1 MTVQSQVPS
10 NMKHLTAFFLLFS
23 LPGWLGAQPMEAY
36 TFRHLGTEQGL
47 AGNTVTNML
56 QDSRGYLWI
65 SCGTDGLQRY
75 DGERF
80 LSFQHDASDST
91 SIPYGGAGGLFED
104 SRSTIWCA
112 SGPKHIVA
120 AYDPDTRRFRRLY
133 HQGKPVEGAFQFF
146 EIQGKI
152 YILTWSGVIRLDS
165 TGKQV
170 EHIVS
175 AVSNYYLMGAYDEAS
190 RAIWFWNDQGYHCL
204 DVTNGQLYH
213 KANNPHHWKIFEDV
227 PQDHGP
233 RALFCDHQ
241 GRIWISDWNFDG
253 YCFDPEGNTLARYK
267 NGTWGA
273 GSVNQF
279 IEDENDRLWAISNDR
294 RLSRYV
300 PERDSFISLFTQNEN
315 PYAYHSG
322 TSGEEYPVAAK
333 DREGYFW
340 VGNDAGIHIFHPT
353 RQTVRTIRDQSA
365 LLHEKSTANDI
376 LQAANG
382 DIYVSHWFGR
392 VRQFDSTLQERAI
405 YRNTAQ
411 HKFWQ
416 TAGLYSVAQDLYGRV
431 WVGEERGWISMLDA
445 EGRKLAPM
453 RCKPCGESKIRNIVR
468 ASNGDM
474 WMNLPKRA
482 IAHWDNQTQQ
492 FEVFGLPLRETA
504 DKADYETYS
513 ILEDNKGNIWVG
525 SAGQGI
531 FCFDPIAR
539 IVTAAHYDSTSKETA
554 FSDNSINVLLQWG
567 TDTLLVG
574 TERGLK
580 CLDLKSNTYWPH
592 PLFPSIPIRAMLQD
606 EGGHLWFTT
615 SKGLFCADRALARLR
630 HFGAS
635 DGFVDDHFRLRGFMV
650 LRDGRI
656 AAGTREGNL
665 VVFHPDSLLRAKPPL
680 PAPVVTDFQVFG
692 KPWLIDSLLRRGQ
705 PVVLDHK
712 QNAVAVFY
720 GVLSYSR
727 ADVTYRYRLTGLSD
741 RWIDAGKQR
750 EVYFSYLFPGTYT
763 FEVQALGQDGDVSPV
778 TAFSLI
784 IRPPWWRT
792 AWFYAL
798 VGLALAALAYA
809 VARDRIRRFRERTT
823 YQKRLSDLEN
833 QALRAQINPHFIFNA
848 LQAVKLFVLQ
858 NDVPQA
864 EHYMSRFARL
874 MRQIMDNSRQ
884 SNVPLRQELDLLD
897 NYLLLE
903 QLRFGHAWDY
913 RFELDD
919 AVQADEITVP
929 SMTLQPFVENAVLH
943 GLAHLRGERRG
954 LLTVRCSLLDGGLLI
969 AVEDNGVGR
978 ARAEQM
984 KNTLRR
990 EHHRSAGLDITARRL
1005 ALFSEGAAQ
1014 PARYSV
1020 FDLTDETGAGRGT
1033 RVEVWLPGEGT
1044 INDEL

>member
-1 MTVQSQVPS
+1 MMVQNQVLS
-10 NMKHLTAFFLLFS
+10 NMKNLTVFFLLFS
-23 LPGWLGAQPMEAY
+23 LSGWAGAQPMESY
-36 TFRHLGTEQGL
+36 TFRHLGPEQGL
-47 AGNTVTNML
+47 AGHTVNYML
-56 QDSRGYLWI
+56 RDSRGYLWI
-65 SCGTDGLQRY
+65 SCGADGLQRY

-80 LSFQHDASDST
+80 LLFQHDPSDST
-91 SIPYGGAGGLFED
+91 SIPYSDVGGLFED

-133 HQGKPVEGAFQFF
+133 HQGKPVEGAYQFF

-152 YILTWSGVIRLDS
+152 YILTWSGVIRLGS
-165 TGKQV
+165 KGKEV

-175 AVSNYYLMGAYDEAS
+175 AVSDYYLMGAYDEAR

-204 DVTNGQLYH
+204 DVTSGQLYH
-213 KANNPHHWKIFEDV
+213 TGNNPHHWKLLEDV

-253 YCFDPEGNTLARYK
+253 YCFDPKGNTLARYK
-267 NGTWGA
+267 NGAWGA

-279 IEDENDRLWAISNDR
+279 IEDEHKRLWAISEGR
-294 RLSRYV
+294 RLSRYA
-300 PERDSFISLFTQNEN
+300 PERDSFISLFAQNEN

-322 TSGEEYPVAAK
+322 SSGDEYPVAVK

-340 VGNDAGIHIFHPT
+340 VGNDAGLHIFHPT
-353 RQTVRTIRDQSA
+353 RQTVRTIRDDSA
-365 LLHEKSTANDI
+365 RLHERSLVNDV

-382 DIYVSHWFGR
+382 DIYVNHWRGR
-392 VRQFDSTLQERAI
+392 VQRFDSTVQEKAI

-411 HKFWQ
+411 RIFWQ
-416 TAGLYSVAQDLYGRV
+416 TGGLYSVAQDMHGRI
-431 WVGEERGWISMLDA
+431 WVGEERGWISLLDS

-453 RCKPCGESKIRNIVR
+453 RCKPCGESKIRNIVQAR
-468 ASNGDM
+468 NGDM
-474 WMNLPKRA
+474 WMNLAKSA
-482 IAHWDNQTQQ
+482 IAHWDSKTQR
-492 FEVFGLPLRETA
+492 FEVFDIPMQKVS
-504 DKADYETYS
+504 DKTGYQTYC
-513 ILEDNKGNIWVG
+513 ILEDNEGNIWVG
-525 SAGQGI
+525 TEQGI
-531 FCFDPIAR
+531 FCFDPLKKR
-539 IVTAAHYDSTSKETA
+539 SAAWYYDSSSPETA
-554 FSDNSINVLLQWG
+554 LQGNSINTLLQLGSDTFLAG
-567 TDTLLVG
+567 TDY
-574 TERGLK
+574 GLR
-580 CLDLKSNTYWPH
+580 CLDLKNKTYRPH
-592 PLFPSIPIRAMLQD
+592 PISLGFPNLNIHAMLQD
-606 EGGHLWFTT
+606 QRGNVWIMTG
-615 SKGLFCADRALARLR
+615 KGIFCTDRSLTQLR
-630 HFGAS
+630 GFGAG
-635 DGFVDDHFRLRGFMV
+635 DGFVDNKFRPRGFI
-650 LRDGRI
+650 LLSDGRI

-680 PAPVVTDFQVFG
+680 PAPVITDFQVFD
-692 KPWLIDSLLRRGQ
+692 KAWLIDSLLRRGQ
-705 PVVLDHK
+705 PVLLDHT
-712 QNAVAVFY
+712 QNAVAVFF

-727 ADVTYRYRLTGLSD
+727 ADITYRYRLAGLSD
-741 RWIDAGKQR
+741 RWIDVGKRR
-750 EVYFSYLFPGTYT
+750 EVYFSYLSPGAYT

-778 TAFSLI
+778 TAFRLI

-792 AWFYAL
+792 AWFYTL
-798 VGLALAALAYA
+798 VTLAL
-809 VARDRIRRFRERTT
+809 ARDRIRRFRERTT

-884 SNVPLRQELDLLD
+884 STVPLRQELDLLD

-919 AVQADEITVP
+919 EVQADEISVP

-943 GLAHLRGERRG
+943 GLAHLRSERRG

-978 ARAEQM
+978 ARAEWM

-1014 PARYSV
+1014 PARYTV
-1020 FDLTDETGAGRGT
+1020 FDLTDETGAGCGT
-1033 RVEVWLPGEGT
+1033 RVEVWLPGS
-1044 INDEL
+1044 DE

>member
-1 MTVQSQVPS
+1 MIVQNQVPS
-10 NMKHLTAFFLLFS
+10 NMKNLTAFFLLF
-23 LPGWLGAQPMEAY
+23 LLAGWLCAQPMEAY
-36 TFRHLGTEQGL
+36 TFRHLGPEQGL

-56 QDSRGYLWI
+56 QDSRGYLWM
-65 SCGTDGLQRY
+65 SCGADGLQRY

-80 LSFQHDASDST
+80 LLFQHDPGDST
-91 SIPYGGAGGLFED
+91 SIPYGGAGGLMED

-112 SGPKHIVA
+112 AGPKHIVA

-133 HQGKPVEGAFQFF
+133 HQGKPVEGAYQFF

-152 YILTWSGVIRLDS
+152 HILTWSGVIRLDS
-165 TGKQV
+165 TGKRV
-170 EHIVS
+170 EQIVS
-175 AVSNYYLMGAYDEAS
+175 AVSNYYLMGTYDEAS

-204 DVTNGQLYH
+204 DVTTGELYH
-213 KANNPHHWKIFEDV
+213 AKHNPHHWKLLEDV

-253 YCFDPEGNTLARYK
+253 YCFDPKNNTLARYK

-273 GSVNQF
+273 GSVSQF
-279 IEDENDRLWAISNDR
+279 IEDDHKRLWTISNDS
-294 RLSRYV
+294 RLCRYV
-300 PERDSFISLFTQNEN
+300 PEQDTFMPLFAQNEN

-322 TSGEEYPVAAK
+322 SSGEEYPAATK
-333 DREGYFW
+333 DLEGYFW

-353 RQTVRTIRDQSA
+353 RQTVRTIRDDSA
-365 LLHEKSTANDI
+365 PLHERSTVNDI

-382 DIYVSHWFGR
+382 DIYVSHWHGR
-392 VRQFDSTLQERAI
+392 VQRLDSTLQEKAI

-411 HKFWQ
+411 RKFWQ
-416 TAGLYSVAQDLYGRV
+416 TAGLYSVAQDLRGRI
-431 WVGEERGWISMLDA
+431 WVGEERGWISLLDA

-453 RCKPCGESKIRNIVR
+453 RCKPCGESKVRNIVW
-468 ASNGDM
+468 ASDGDM
-474 WMNLPKRA
+474 WTDLAKPA
-482 IAHWDNQTQQ
+482 IAHWDSKTEQ
-492 FEVFGLPLRETA
+492 FEVFDTPLRKPA
-504 DKADYETYS
+504 YQTYA
-513 ILEDNKGNIWVG
+513 ILEDNNGKIWTG
-525 SAGQGI
+525 SDGQGI
-531 FCFDPIAR
+531 FCFDPMER
-539 IVTAAHYDSTSKETA
+539 KFTAAHYDSTSKETA
-554 FSDNSINVLLQWG
+554 LSDNTINALLQLG

-574 TERGLK
+574 TEHGLK
-580 CLDLKSNTYWPH
+580 CLDLENKTYRPH
-592 PLFPSIPIRAMLQD
+592 PLSSGFTNSGIYAMLQD
-606 EGGHLWFTT
+606 KRGNVWVTT
-615 SKGLFCADRALARLR
+615 SKGVFCADRALTHLR
-630 HFGAS
+630 RFGVS
-635 DGFVDDHFRLRGFMV
+635 DGFVDDKFLLRGFV
-650 LRDGRI
+650 LLRDGRI
-656 AAGTREGNL
+656 AAGTYEGNL

-680 PAPVVTDFQVFG
+680 PAPVVTDFQVFSQG
-692 KPWLIDSLLRRGQ
+692 WLIDSLLRRGQ

-727 ADVTYRYRLTGLSD
+727 SDVTYRYRLAGLSD
-741 RWIDAGKQR
+741 RWIDVGKRR
-750 EVYFSYLFPGTYT
+750 EVYFSYLLPGAYT
-763 FEVQALGQDGDVSPV
+763 FEVQALGQGGDVSPV
-778 TAFSLI
+778 TAFPLI

-798 VGLALAALAYA
+798 IGLALLALAYA

-913 RFELDD
+913 RFEFDD
-919 AVQADEITVP
+919 AVQAEEISVP

-943 GLAHLRGERRG
+943 GLAHLRSERRG
-954 LLTVRCSLLDGGLLI
+954 LLTVRCSMLDGGLLI

-978 ARAEQM
+978 ARAEGM

-990 EHHRSAGLDITARRL
+990 EHHRSAGLDITSRRL

-1014 PARYSV
+1014 PARYTV
-1020 FDLTDETGAGRGT
+1020 FDLTDETGAGCGT
-1033 RVEVWLPGEGT
+1033 RVEVWLPGEG
-1044 INDEL
+1044 E

>member
-1 MTVQSQVPS
+1 
-10 NMKHLTAFFLLFS
+10 MKHLTAFFLLFS
-23 LPGWLGAQPMEAY
+23 LSGWLYAQPMEAY
-36 TFRHLGTEQGL
+36 TFRHLGPEQGL
-47 AGNTVTNML
+47 AGSTVTNML

-80 LSFQHDASDST
+80 LLFRHDPSDST

-104 SRSTIWCA
+104 SRGTIWCGV
-112 SGPKHIVA
+112 GPKHILA
-120 AYDPDTRRFRRLY
+120 AYHPDTRKFQRLY
-133 HQGKPVEGAFQFF
+133 HQGKPVDGAYQFF
-146 EIQGKI
+146 EIQGKVH
-152 YILTWSGVIRLDS
+152 ILAWSGVIRLDS
-165 TGKQV
+165 TGTRIEQV
-170 EHIVS
+170 TNAAS
-175 AVSNYYLMGAYDEAS
+175 KYYVLGTYDEAR

-204 DVTNGQLYH
+204 DVNNGQLYH
-213 KANNPHHWKIFEDV
+213 TGNNPLHWKILEDV

-241 GRIWISDWNFDG
+241 GRVWISDWNFDG
-253 YCFDPEGNTLARYK
+253 YCFDPKGNTLARYK
-267 NGTWGA
+267 NATWGA

-279 IEDENDRLWAISNDR
+279 LEDDNDRLWAISTDR

-300 PERDSFISLFTQNEN
+300 PGQDSFISLFTQNEN

-322 TSGEEYPVAAK
+322 LSGEEYPVALK
-333 DREGYFW
+333 DCEGYFW
-340 VGNDAGIHIFHPT
+340 VGNEAGVHIFHPT
-353 RQTVRTIRDQSA
+353 RQAMRTIQDRSA
-365 LLHEKSTANDI
+365 LLHERSTANDI

-411 HKFWQ
+411 RKFWQ
-416 TAGLYSVAQDLYGRV
+416 TGGLYSVEQDLHGRL
-431 WVGEERGWISMLDA
+431 WVGEENGWISLLDA
-445 EGRKLAPM
+445 EGHKLAPM
-453 RCKPCGESKIRNIVR
+453 RCKSCGESRIRNIVR
-468 ASNGDM
+468 ARNGDM
-474 WMNLPKRA
+474 WMNLKKRA
-482 IAHWDNQTQQ
+482 IVRWDSRIQE
-492 FEVFGLPLRETA
+492 FEAFDLSLREP
-504 DKADYETYS
+504 DYETYS
-513 ILEDNKGNIWVG
+513 LLEDNKGKIWVG

-539 IVTAAHYDSTSKETA
+539 KVTASYYDSTSQETA
-554 FSDNSINVLLQWG
+554 FSDNSVNAILQLG
-567 TDTLLVG
+567 NDTLLIG
-574 TERGLK
+574 TDRGLK
-580 CLDLKSNTYWPH
+580 CLDLKNNIYRPH
-592 PLFPSIPIRAMLQD
+592 LLFPGTPIHAMLQD
-606 EGGHLWFTT
+606 RHGNIWVTT
-615 SKGLFCADRALARLR
+615 NKGLFCADRALARLR

-656 AAGTREGNL
+656 AAGTNEGNL
-665 VVFHPDSLLRAKPPL
+665 VVFHPDSLLQAKPPL
-680 PAPVVTDFQVFG
+680 PAPVITDFQVFD
-692 KPWLIDSLLRRGQ
+692 KAWLIDSLLRRGQ

-712 QNAVAVFY
+712 QNAVAVFF
-720 GVLSYSR
+720 GVLLYSR
-727 ADVTYRYRLTGLSD
+727 ADVSYRYRLRGLGD
-741 RWIDAGKQR
+741 RWIDVGKRR
-750 EVYFSYLFPGTYT
+750 EVYFSYLSPGTYT
-763 FEVQALGQDGDVSPV
+763 FEVQALGQDGEVSPI
-778 TAFSLI
+778 TAFSLA

-792 AWFYAL
+792 NWFYTLVAL
-798 VGLALAALAYA
+798 TLAALAYA
-809 VARDRIRRFRERTT
+809 VVRDRIRRFRERTT
-823 YQKRLSDLEN
+823 YEKRLSDLEN

-884 SNVPLRQELDLLD
+884 STVPLRQELDLLD

-913 RFELDD
+913 RFDLDD
-919 AVQADEITVP
+919 AVQADEISVP

-954 LLTVRCSLLDGGLLI
+954 LLTVRCSLFDGGLLI

-990 EHHRSAGLDITARRL
+990 EYHRSAGLDITARRL

-1014 PARYSV
+1014 PARYTV
-1020 FDLTDETGAGRGT
+1020 FDLTDETGAGCGT

-1044 INDEL
+1044 MNDER